1 MASGGCLTPG
11 TMDLPTYDVEFG
23 TSDLPAW
30 VSAGGRAL
38 FDQAVGIASSD
49 PGRDPNLPQFASYDG
64 KRLTPDEQLAAQ
76 ILRDGASSYK
86 PFIDQAEQISGT
98 LGQGYDSAT
107 REQLMGPEYS
117 GMTNEQLMG
126 NYQGATREELLGG
139 GFSLDQAQPYLDIY
153 QGAQDAS
160 VRELERQTAR
170 NQMDAR
176 ARAATGGSFGGSR
189 LGITEAMLGSE
200 GAMGAADLR
209 ARAAAEGLGF
219 AANRFDTDRGARF
232 DAENMMRG
240 QYESDRASRFDTE
253 GIRRSQYDA
262 DRASRFGAEDSLRAG
277 YQAEEASRLAQMQ
290 SFRDLAPLTQSLQ
303 EAAAQGLISSG
314 EARRRLDQAAIDLAN
329 QQDMEDR
336 FKERESLNFALGALQ
351 GVPYQTSTMGYRT
364 GSQTAQTPSLFG
376 QLLGAGGTAA
386 AAYFANRG

>member
-23 TSDLPAW
+23 KSDLPAW
-30 VSAGGRAL
+30 ASAGGRAL

-64 KRLTPDEQLAAQ
+64 QRLTPDEQLAAQ

-117 GMTNEQLMG
+117 GMSNEELMG

-139 GFSLDQAQPYLDIY
+139 DFSLEQAQPFLDIY

-160 VRELERQTAR
+160 VRELERQTLR

-189 LGITEAMLGSE
+189 LGIAEAMLGSE

-219 AANRFDTDRGARF
+219 AAGRFDTDRNARF

-240 QYESDRASRFDTE
+240 QFESDRTSRFDTE

-262 DRASRFGAEDSLRAG
+262 DRSSRFAAEDSARAG

-336 FKERESLNFALGALQ
+336 FKDRESLNFALGALQ

-364 GSQTAQTPSLFG
+364 GSDTAQTPSLFG